1 MGRCAHA
8 GWINLQLEGH
18 LADTCLSSCP
28 PRSSDFGTSYTK
40 LTLQPGVT
48 TVIDNFYICP
58 TNKRKVRGH
67 RDGCPVGTAGLPA
80 TACDVTASPTAPFPA
95 PP

>member
-1 MGRCAHA
+1 MLTAVP
-8 GWINLQLEGH
+8 
-18 LADTCLSSCP
+18 CP

-58 TNKRKVRGH
+58 TNKRKVR
-67 RDGCPVGTAGLPA
+67 AGPEADAQTRAPRRPCHWLLLPLDSGERELSTPGLA
-80 TACDVTASPTAPFPA
+80 GRPSQFRLHPLP
-95 PP
+95 